1 MTMTDAAREA
11 RLAELAPAGPDEMG
25 RELAEGP
32 AAVEATLACV
42 ERLAPQLAGARAAA
56 RRTVLLGTGASLAM
70 ARTVEPNLRVAS
82 AAGTGGP
89 VVVRESSQAIMGAP
103 DGDAFVA
110 TDLVV
115 AISQSGGSPETVAA
129 ARAARTAGA
138 YLLAVTAGATSAL
151 ASAAHVV
158 VHTPSGPEEGAAT
171 KSELAALAALLA
183 IAGALPYDTAARAG
197 LRATLEAI
205 VGDLD
210 GAIPAGLALG
220 RANRAWVLGFGTANG
235 LALATATL
243 LHEKALLA
251 AVASTPSE
259 FRHGPIE
266 VATPDDVVLLIETD
280 RPDPRRTGYLQRLV
294 GELARIGTR
303 LVVAGVVPGPAGTIG
318 LPARDAGV
326 VPGPAGTIGLAA
338 RVAGNV
344 GDVGDMGEAAEPGPA
359 VLIATLLRLQ
369 QAARVAAHAR
379 GTYRD
384 GFRILREVVRAAEE
398 LEARS

>member
-1 MTMTDAAREA
+1 MSTTDAAREA
-11 RLAELAPAGPDEMG
+11 RLAGLAPAGPDEMG

-42 ERLAPQLAGARAAA
+42 ERLAPQLAAARAAA

-70 ARTVEPNLRVAS
+70 ARTAEPILRAAS
-82 AAGTGGP
+82 AGGAGGP
-89 VVVRESSQAIMGAP
+89 VVVRESSQAVLGAP
-103 DGDAFVA
+103 DGDVFAA
-110 TDLVV
+110 TDLVI

-129 ARAARTAGA
+129 ARDARAAGA
-138 YLLAVTAGATSAL
+138 CLLAVTAGATSAL
-151 ASAAHVV
+151 ASAADVV
-158 VHTPSGPEEGAAT
+158 VYTPSGPEEGAAT

-183 IAGALPYDTAARAG
+183 IAGALPCDPAARVRV
-197 LRATLEAI
+197 RATLEAI
-205 VGDLD
+205 VGDPG

-220 RANRAWVLGFGTANG
+220 RANRAWAVGFGTALG
-235 LALATATL
+235 LALAMATL

-251 AVASTPSE
+251 AIASTPSE

-294 GELARIGTR
+294 GELARIGTP
-303 LVVAGVVPGPAGTIG
+303 LVVAGALSGPAGTIG
-318 LPARDAGV
+318 LPTGEEGAAAT
-326 VPGPAGTIGLAA
+326 PGPAL
-338 RVAGNV
+338 
-344 GDVGDMGEAAEPGPA
+344 
-359 VLIATLLRLQ
+359 LATLLRLQ

-384 GFRILREVVRAAEE
+384 GFRILREVVQAAEE
-398 LEARS
+398 LAADEPRPAAPRGAPVASVHAPRDTRA